1 MDPDGKRLSTR
12 QLTDYT
18 GDRVRTLYPR
28 AVELRKD
35 WLDSDRRAQVVEDLE
50 QRGIM
55 LETLAEAVG
64 RPEADPFDLLC
75 HLAYN
80 APLRT
85 RRERADRLRRDQ
97 GDFFDTFGPQAREVL
112 DALLEKY
119 AEHGSAQF
127 KLPEVLEVPPF
138 SGWGN
143 VVEIA
148 DRFGGSRQLRSAV
161 SDLQR
166 LLYAA

>member
-1 MDPDGKRLSTR
+1 M
-12 QLTDYT
+12 TDYT

-64 RPEADPFDLLC
+64 KPEADPFDLLC

-97 GDFFDTFGPQAREVL
+97 EDFFDTFGPQAREVL